1 MAGASWGI
9 RMEPE
14 QFDEAIRAIDRIPA
28 VRTTTY
34 DRVERR
40 AIPSMSLTE

>member
-1 MAGASWGI
+1 MAGADWGI
-9 RMEPE
+9 EMTPD
-14 QFDEAIRAIDRIPA
+14 QFDDAIRSIDRQPA

-40 AIPSMSLTE
+40 ERQAS